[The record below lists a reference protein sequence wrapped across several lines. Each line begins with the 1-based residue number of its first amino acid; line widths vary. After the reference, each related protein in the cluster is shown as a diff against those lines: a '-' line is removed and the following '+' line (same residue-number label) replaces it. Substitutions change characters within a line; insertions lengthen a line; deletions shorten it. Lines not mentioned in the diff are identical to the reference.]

1 MPQIDENFSTII
13 LVGGKGSRF
22 SNIESPPKHLTK
34 LNKNLILINIIN
46 YINKSGFK
54 HFIFPLGY
62 KKKYFIKFFESKH
75 NQNKFQFK
83 IIKNKVTH
91 KDLQSEKKNYLLF

>member
-1 MPQIDENFSTII
+1 MPQQNENFSTII

-22 SNIESPPKHLTK
+22 SKIESPPKHLTK

-54 HFIFPLGY
+54 HLKFPLGY
-62 KKKYFIKFFESKH
+62 KKRYIIKYFNSKY
-75 NQNKFQFK
+75 NQSKFQFK
-83 IIKNKVTH
+83 VIKK
-91 KDLQSEKKNYLLF
+91 

>member
-1 MPQIDENFSTII
+1 MSQHNENFSTII

-22 SNIESPPKHLTK
+22 SKIESPPKHLTK

-62 KKKYFIKFFESKH
+62 KKKYFIKFFESKY
-75 NQNKFQFK
+75 NQSKFQ
-83 IIKNKVTH
+83 
-91 KDLQSEKKNYLLF
+91 